1 MRLRFW
7 PWSSLV
13 CVVSLQLSV
22 AARAAEIRTI
32 AGNGRQTYSGDGGP
46 AFEAGI
52 AEPFGL
58 TLGPDGSLYVCSV
71 KNHCIRRI
79 DERTGFIS
87 TVAGSGQMGYAG
99 DGKPANRALCNEP
112 YEIRFDSEGH
122 MFFVE
127 MQNHL
132 VRRVDAKTSIITTV
146 AGDGTAGFA
155 GDGGKAV
162 NARLKQPHSI
172 ALDGAGG
179 LYVADIGNLR
189 IRRVD
194 LRSGFIE
201 TVAGTG
207 EKGAPR
213 DGATLLETPLDGP
226 RALDF
231 DTRGQLYLA
240 LREGNAVVKVDLRG
254 QKLLPLAGTG
264 NKGYSGDGG
273 PARLAKLSGPKGIAL
288 GPGGDVYLADTE
300 NHAIR
305 VIRAAS
311 GIIETLVGDGTPGD
325 GPEISPRRCRL
336 QRPHGVFVDPRG
348 NVYIGDSSNHRV
360 RKLVV
365 E

>member
-1 MRLRFW
+1 MRSPFW
-7 PWSSLV
+7 HWTSVV
-13 CVVSLQLSV
+13 CVVLLQLSV

-46 AFEAGI
+46 ALEAGV

-79 DERTGFIS
+79 DERTGFIT
-87 TVAGSGQMGYAG
+87 TVAGSGQMGYSG

-112 YEIRFDSEGH
+112 YEIRFDSEAN

-127 MQNHL
+127 MQNHV

-146 AGDGTAGFA
+146 AGDGTAGYA

-162 NARLKQPHSI
+162 KARLKQPHSI
-172 ALDGAGG
+172 AIDGAGG
-179 LYVADIGNLR
+179 LYIADIGNLR
-189 IRRVD
+189 VRRVD
-194 LRSGFIE
+194 LRSGLIE

-207 EKGAPR
+207 DKGATR
-213 DGATLLETPLDGP
+213 DGATLLESPLDGP

-231 DTRGQLYLA
+231 DTRGQMYLA
-240 LREGNAVVKVDLRG
+240 LREGNAVFKVDLRG
-254 QKLLPLAGTG
+254 QKLLHLAGTG
-264 NKGYSGDGG
+264 NNGFSGDGG
-273 PARLAKLSGPKGIAL
+273 LAKLAKLSGPKGIAV

-300 NHAIR
+300 NHVIR
-305 VIRAAS
+305 VIRASS

-325 GPEISPRRCRL
+325 GPENSPRRCRL

-348 NVYIGDSSNHRV
+348 NVYIGDSANHRV